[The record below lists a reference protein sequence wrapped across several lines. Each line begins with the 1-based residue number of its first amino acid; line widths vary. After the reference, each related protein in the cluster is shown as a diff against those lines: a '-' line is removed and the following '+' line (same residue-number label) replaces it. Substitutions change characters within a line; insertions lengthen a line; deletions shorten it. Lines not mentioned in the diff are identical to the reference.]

1 MIKMDGIPVE
11 VIVDLNQAI
20 ELLKRAVKYTG
31 VIDQKHIDLTV
42 VPVED
47 KPKYEEA
54 LMVAM
59 TAIKAGTISRDE
71 FNRRVRLDG

>member
-1 MIKMDGIPVE
+1 VE
-11 VIVDLNQAI
+11 INQAI

-42 VPVED
+42 VPVEE

-54 LMVAM
+54 LKVAM
-59 TAIKAGTISRDE
+59 SAIKEGTISRDE

>member
-1 MIKMDGIPVE
+1 MIKMDGKSVE
-11 VIVDLNQAI
+11 ETVEINQAI
-20 ELLKRAVKYTG
+20 ELLKKAVKHTG

-54 LMVAM
+54 LKVAM
-59 TAIKAGTISRDE
+59 SAIKEGTIGRDE
-71 FNRRVRLDG
+71 FNRRVHLD

>member
-1 MIKMDGIPVE
+1 MLKMDGKPAEVTVE
-11 VIVDLNQAI
+11 INQAI
-20 ELLKRAVKYTG
+20 ELLKKAVKHTG
-31 VIDQKHIDLTV
+31 VIDQKHIDLTI
-42 VPVED
+42 VPVEE

-59 TAIKAGTISRDE
+59 NAIKAGTISRDE